1 MYVWWDRFIKYISL
15 LPISEYGGY
24 IVMEK
29 RSAES
34 YQKKMQYSMEYA
46 KQKYKRVPL
55 DVTLEKYEEIKRASE
70 TAGETVNGYI
80 KKAIDMRM
88 DSEK

>member
-1 MYVWWDRFIKYISL
+1 
-15 LPISEYGGY
+15 
-24 IVMEK
+24 MEK

-55 DVTLEKYEEIKRASE
+55 DVTLEKYEEIKNASE
-70 TAGETVNGYI
+70 IAGETVNGYI

-88 DSEK
+88 GNDML

>member
-1 MYVWWDRFIKYISL
+1 
-15 LPISEYGGY
+15 
-24 IVMEK
+24 MEK

-55 DVTLEKYEEIKRASE
+55 DVTLEKYEEIKNASE

-88 DSEK
+88 GNDMI